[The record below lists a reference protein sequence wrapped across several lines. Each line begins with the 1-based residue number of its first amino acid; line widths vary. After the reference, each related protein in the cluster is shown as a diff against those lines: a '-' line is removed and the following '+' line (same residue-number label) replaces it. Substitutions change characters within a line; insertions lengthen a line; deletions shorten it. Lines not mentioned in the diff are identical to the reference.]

1 MVHAWS
7 PFRGVDRVVP
17 VWGGNAATTS
27 GGPAGFILS
36 SALTRADTEEETMK
50 IRRLWI
56 TLIAAVAV
64 ACASA
69 PLPSAVRV
77 ADLAV
82 LAGTYS
88 GTTETTGMGNRAT
101 RVVVRPTGDFEI
113 AVADPDGFRRLGKI
127 SIASSGDLRYAY
139 DEVKSAGKVE
149 SKGGVTFHEGGGRR
163 VLVLTRDGGEMT
175 STVSSGS
182 P

>member
-1 MVHAWS
+1 LTIRTLWVTL
-7 PFRGVDRVVP
+7 V
-17 VWGGNAATTS
+17 AT
-27 GGPAGFILS
+27 
-36 SALTRADTEEETMK
+36 
-50 IRRLWI
+50 
-56 TLIAAVAV
+56 VAV

-69 PLPSAVRV
+69 PLPPAVRV
-77 ADLAV
+77 TDLAA

-101 RVVVRPTGDFEI
+101 RVVVRPTGDFEM

-127 SIASSGDLRYAY
+127 TIANSGDLRYEY
-139 DEVKSAGKVE
+139 DEVKSTGKVE
-149 SKGGVTFHEGGGRR
+149 WKGGVTFHEGGGQR

-175 STVSSGS
+175 STVSSSS